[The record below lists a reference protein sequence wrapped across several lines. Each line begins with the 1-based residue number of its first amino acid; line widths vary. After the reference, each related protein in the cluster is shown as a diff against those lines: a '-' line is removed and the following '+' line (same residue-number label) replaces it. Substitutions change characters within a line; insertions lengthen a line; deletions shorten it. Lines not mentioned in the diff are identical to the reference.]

1 MAKKKQFRP
10 SAAAGYARVKEERD
24 QAIKLAEERGAECI
38 SLKAT
43 IGRLQNANV
52 ALYEECTNL
61 DRKCKTGYALKEE
74 AERES
79 AILRNGNSQHKKR
92 MSTLVSDNKF
102 IARKA
107 HARWWSAAIAWTI
120 VIIFIAH
127 GVM

>member
-10 SAAAGYARVKEERD
+10 SASAGYARVKAERD
-24 QAIKLAEERGAECI
+24 QAIDLATASGKECLA
-38 SLKAT
+38 LKET
-43 IGRLQNANV
+43 LERLQRANV

-74 AERES
+74 AEREA

-107 HARWWSAAIAWTI
+107 NARWWWAAVGWTI
-120 VIIFIAH
+120 AIISLAH